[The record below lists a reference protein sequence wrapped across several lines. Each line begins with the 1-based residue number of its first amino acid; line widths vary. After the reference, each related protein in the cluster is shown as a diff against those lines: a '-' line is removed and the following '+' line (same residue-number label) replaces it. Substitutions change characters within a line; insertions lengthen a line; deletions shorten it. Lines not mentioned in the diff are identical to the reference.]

1 MRLALRKNA
10 KPREITEAPT
20 NREIRGFAVIS
31 VQTVL
36 MPVVRASLAEVMRL
50 AIVTVV
56 SV

>member
-36 MPVVRASLAEVMRL
+36 MPVFSASLAEVIRL
-50 AIVTVV
+50 AMVTVV

>member
-1 MRLALRKNA
+1 MRKNA

-20 NREIRGFAVIS
+20 NREIRGFAVMRS
-31 VQTVL
+31 QVVV
-36 MPVVRASLAEVMRL
+36 MPVFRASLAEVMRL